1 MIWRIIH
8 GHSINSGY
16 VTSYMPKVN
25 TFSSFSAK
33 YAWAIPITIALAN
46 ITECLDHM
54 RTVSLIMYR
63 VHSGGVFVWGSPV
76 LYLYSR
82 HAVYQMK
89 PWGKKVKPSVKTQT
103 EGDHLQWATW
113 FYSRQF
119 DKQHT
124 RMKRWIN
131 GGLLV
136 PWRQFPETDT
146 TFHMQREQSL

>member
-1 MIWRIIH
+1 
-8 GHSINSGY
+8 
-16 VTSYMPKVN
+16 
-25 TFSSFSAK
+25 
-33 YAWAIPITIALAN
+33 
-46 ITECLDHM
+46 
-54 RTVSLIMYR
+54 MYR
-63 VHSGGVFVWGSPV
+63 VHSGGVFLWGSPV

-113 FYSRQF
+113 FYSRRF

-124 RMKRWIN
+124 RMKRRIN
-131 GGLLV
+131 GSLLV

-146 TFHMQREQSL
+146 TFHMQRGSVTLNDYAKARRRTEHAESPLWPAESGQPRDLWTVMGAQELMSNRCKQQLLRWVCSS